1 MYLVCAPL
9 DATQSYCVMDKSRF
23 HLLVVIECICH
34 MLQALIAACEDQN
47 EDSFT
52 DAVREYDS
60 ISRLEQ
66 WYTTILLRIKKS
78 IEGGDSLR

>member
-1 MYLVCAPL
+1 MLYRK
-9 DATQSYCVMDKSRF
+9 YCVKEKYIKSIF
-23 HLLVVIECICH
+23 ALLYAVDCRSY
-34 MLQALIAACEDQN
+34 MLQAVIAACEDQN

-52 DAVREYDS
+52 DAVRDYDS

-78 IEGGDSLR
+78 IEGVGDLL

>member
-1 MYLVCAPL
+1 
-9 DATQSYCVMDKSRF
+9 
-23 HLLVVIECICH
+23 